1 MVGAIALLFVFQL
14 VGEAIH
20 RLVGV
25 PVPGAVIG
33 MVLLVVWL
41 ALRPVRWGRPGMG
54 AGPGRG
60 GESGRLEAVT
70 AWLTAHLSVMFVPA
84 AVGVMEQG
92 AMFARFGLAL
102 MLATAVSVVLT
113 IVVTALVLRWAL
125 ARFAPD
131 EAAA

>member
-41 ALRPVRWGRPGMG
+41 ALRPVRWGGRVMG
-54 AGPGRG
+54 GGPA
-60 GESGRLEAVT
+60 RLEAVT

-92 AMFARFGLAL
+92 AVFARFGLAL

>member
-14 VGEAIH
+14 LGEAIH
-20 RLVGV
+20 RLVGL

-41 ALRPVRWGRPGMG
+41 AMKRLEQP
-54 AGPGRG
+54 
-60 GESGRLEAVT
+60 RLEAVT
-70 AWLTAHLSVMFVPA
+70 TWLTAHLSVMFVPA

-92 AMFARFGLAL
+92 AVFARFGVAL
-102 MLATAVSVVLT
+102 VLATAVSVVLT